1 MTDENQSLRLI
12 EALLFAS
19 AEPVEEGELALR
31 CEEGAELDALL
42 ERLRSIYANR
52 GVNLVRVGKRWAFR
66 TAPDLAPL
74 LRTEKVVTRKLSR
87 AAVETLAII
96 AYHQPMTRAEIE
108 EVRGVALS
116 RGTLDILFE
125 AGWIE
130 PRGRRRTPGRPLT
143 WGTTP
148 AFLDQFG
155 LEGLDDLPGI
165 DELKAAGLLAPVRAS
180 LGRTG
185 PVEDEQGA
193 EEAEKADNAEEEDE
207 THLAEISPGEA
218 GGKAELGG
226 AVG

>member
-31 CEEGAELDALL
+31 CEEGADLDALL

-96 AYHQPMTRAEIE
+96 AYHQPMTRTEIE

-116 RGTLDILFE
+116 RGTLE
-125 AGWIE
+125 Q
-130 PRGRRRTPGRPLT
+130 RHVHGRVV
-143 WGTTP
+143 
-148 AFLDQFG
+148 Q
-155 LEGLDDLPGI
+155 EVS
-165 DELKAAGLLAPVRAS
+165 VRV
-180 LGRTG
+180 LG
-185 PVEDEQGA
+185 V
-193 EEAEKADNAEEEDE
+193 
-207 THLAEISPGEA
+207 LAESFA
-218 GGKAELGG
+218 M
-226 AVG
+226 V

>member
-31 CEEGAELDALL
+31 CEEGSDLDALL

-108 EVRGVALS
+108 EVRGVGLS

-125 AGWIE
+125 AGWVE
-130 PRGRRRTPGRPLT
+130 PGRRRRTPGRPLT

-155 LEGLDDLPGI
+155 LEGLDDLPGV
-165 DELKAAGLLAPVRAS
+165 DELKAAGLLAPVRPS
-180 LGRTG
+180 LAKIG
-185 PVEDEQGA
+185 PVEDAQGA
-193 EEAEKADNAEEEDE
+193 EEAEEEDE

>member
-31 CEEGAELDALL
+31 CEEGADLDALL

-96 AYHQPMTRAEIE
+96 AYHQPMTRTEIE

-125 AGWIE
+125 AGWVE

-155 LEGLDDLPGI
+155 LEGLDDLPGV
-165 DELKAAGLLAPVRAS
+165 DELKAAGLLAPVRPS
-180 LGRTG
+180 LGKIG
-185 PVEDEQGA
+185 PVEDAQGA
-193 EEAEKADNAEEEDE
+193 EEAEEEDE